1 MHLSQT
7 RRGRKRYEIT
17 KEQLEHFR
25 SLYFSWE
32 AIAGILQVSV
42 STLHPRR
49 EEFGLRDSS
58 FSDISD
64 DELDQVYRSITG
76 DSSTG
81 LRIPNI
87 GRRRFIGAK
96 MENHRVFTTCRSCW
110 NCLTLEN
117 GHSSPKLCTHSQ

>member
-76 DSSTG
+76 DS
-81 LRIPNI
+81 
-87 GRRRFIGAK
+87 
-96 MENHRVFTTCRSCW
+96 VF
-110 NCLTLEN
+110 LTLGEED
-117 GHSSPKLCTHSQ
+117 L